1 MIFFII
7 FISLLFLIL
16 ASVLYMLENALI
28 SQVAQRVDYLSVQFT
43 RLVCEFILLFGLLYA
58 FSLWIADDFVF
69 LLLGV
74 MCALLLK
81 VFVIV
86 PIPGILGKLYAEW
99 TEARFTKI
107 LQLCRRVAVPFIKVY
122 VPFLDLFAPAKKTA
136 EDAEEKHILKII
148 DAAADSEILDES
160 EHEFIHSVFDFG
172 NAIVREVMIPRVQMH
187 TIASSVSSLDAMKQ
201 LIQLG
206 FSRAPVIQEGSD
218 EVVGIVYVKDLVRAV
233 VPGIE
238 SLKPSG
244 GESLTH
250 PPAGL
255 PKGEDAQSQSVVQY
269 ARPAVFVPE
278 SMQLVKLLDMLQK
291 NRVHMAMV
299 VDEYGSLAGLVTLED
314 VLEELVGDI
323 HDEHDSRGSAPAE
336 LSPGVFRVPSSMPI
350 ADLKDIFGVKVEYA
364 DVDSVGGILAK
375 ELGKIPEI
383 GDITIT
389 HGLKFFAE
397 RADEDGRV
405 TSVIVSVDPA
415 LTP

>member
-1 MIFFII
+1 MIFI
-7 FISLLFLIL
+7 FVSLFFLIL
-16 ASVLYMLENALI
+16 ASVLYMLESALI

-107 LQLCRRVAVPFIKVY
+107 LQLCRRFAVPFIKVY

-218 EVVGIVYVKDLVRAV
+218 EVAGIVYVKDLVRAI

-238 SLKPSG
+238 SLKSS

-250 PPAGL
+250 PLAGL
-255 PKGEDAQSQSVVQY
+255 PKWQDAQAQSVVQY

-323 HDEHDSRGSAPAE
+323 HDEHDARGSAPAE

-383 GDITIT
+383 GDVTIT

-405 TSVIVSVDPA
+405 ASVIVSVAPA